1 MCILDGLIPYS
12 NLINIP
18 FRYLHE
24 LISCLNGP
32 YTVEQQVNDFIN
44 RMTKRPSIETY
55 CTNTYLS
62 FKIYCMWEFVKIL
75 YYTFCVFGNNIWYRA
90 SMLSSKQNRTHC
102 TVLKKSVCTAN
113 ILKKVITFIQIEMI
127 FEFAMQRKCSLQHF
141 LPDLEECMSS
151 VWLPNHCFNKIHS
164 AAK

>member
-1 MCILDGLIPYS
+1 
-12 NLINIP
+12 
-18 FRYLHE
+18 
-24 LISCLNGP
+24 
-32 YTVEQQVNDFIN
+32 
-44 RMTKRPSIETY
+44 
-55 CTNTYLS
+55 
-62 FKIYCMWEFVKIL
+62 MWEFVKIL

-90 SMLSSKQNRTHC
+90 SMLSSKQNRTHS

-127 FEFAMQRKCSLQHF
+127 LEFAMQRKCSSQHF
-141 LPDLEECMSS
+141 LPGLEECTSS